1 MSNESKYYGELVD
14 ERVKKG
20 DYEYELCGYKLVD
33 DVDDDFEFWSAY
45 IYKIMTFEVPV
56 KYLSRIEKV
65 MIKKSCL
72 YEEGEI
78 ALSKVI
84 LMF

>member
-1 MSNESKYYGELVD
+1 M
-14 ERVKKG
+14 
-20 DYEYELCGYKLVD
+20 
-33 DVDDDFEFWSAY
+33 
-45 IYKIMTFEVPV
+45 MTFEVPV

-65 MIKKSCL
+65 MIEESCL

>member
-1 MSNESKYYGELVD
+1 MAQKVVLKVWGDELVFNKVSQNNV
-14 ERVKKG
+14 E
-20 DYEYELCGYKLVD
+20 
-33 DVDDDFEFWSAY
+33 FEIPQKALKFWCAY
-45 IYKIMTFEVPV
+45 ISKMMTFEVPV

-65 MIKKSCL
+65 TIEESCL

>member
-1 MSNESKYYGELVD
+1 M
-14 ERVKKG
+14 
-20 DYEYELCGYKLVD
+20 
-33 DVDDDFEFWSAY
+33 DDDFEFWSAY
-45 IYKIMTFEVPV
+45 IYKMMTFEVPV